1 MIRESDVLLF
11 KIMSTQLIL
20 LYEAVTIDI
29 FSFQF
34 VGLEPGDDEGVGDPI
49 QTRKLFTADVLSGDS
64 NETAAL
70 YNNGTSIYFQIC
82 CVSH

>member
-1 MIRESDVLLF
+1 MIESDVLLY
-11 KIMSTQLIL
+11 KIMSTQLIF
-20 LYEAVTIDI
+20 LYEAVTI

-34 VGLEPGDDEGVGDPI
+34 VGLEPGDDKGVGDHI
-49 QTRKLFTADVLSGDS
+49 QTRKLFTADGLSGDS

-70 YNNGTSIYFQIC
+70 YNNGTPIYFQIC